1 VTNYGYALIV
11 VDMQNGFCHPEGSF
25 SRIGLELEGAQ
36 DAVRNA
42 ALAVKQARTAGV
54 PVIFTRHIY
63 RLGRGDRGPSLI
75 RNSPAIAV
83 ADGLAAGSWDADV
96 VAELECRPDD
106 LKVDKVRFDAFQW
119 SSLEPLLR
127 GLEVTDVMICGVV
140 TNLCVESTVRSAFM
154 RDIPVTL
161 IEDACAANTRR
172 LHELSIEVLSSYEIA
187 EIVSISRGFDAGD
200 PRGGAGRLV
209 SPVRASERVPSARV
223 PAARRGDLD
232 IDARLMAKNAIL
244 PGACLAG
251 RARQEPGHHPPA
263 EEEEAEEAQR
273 DNDERHRR
281 ALAGYHAQQHAER
294 DRAQPGGN
302 PRWPQLLQPRSRT
315 VRPARPLR
323 SRFCDRERPDNDRA
337 RPADHEAGQ
346 ERPRRRGDAGQLLA
360 LSVAGPADYY
370 ENEYAAEV
378 EES

>member
-1 VTNYGYALIV
+1 MTNYGYALIV

-25 SRIGLELEGAQ
+25 SRLGLELEGAQ

-42 ALAVKQARTAGV
+42 ALAVKQARAAGV

-63 RLGRGDRGPSLI
+63 RLGRADQGPSLI

-83 ADGLAAGSWDADV
+83 ADGLVAGSWDADI

-127 GLEVTDVMICGVV
+127 GIDVTNVMICGVV

-187 EIVSISRGFDAGD
+187 EIVGIGRGFDAGD
-200 PRGGAGRLV
+200 PRGSAGRLV
-209 SPVRASERVPSARV
+209 SPVQASELVPAACV
-223 PAARRGDLD
+223 PAARRGDAPD
-232 IDARLMAKNAIL
+232 YA
-244 PGACLAG
+244 
-251 RARQEPGHHPPA
+251 PA
-263 EEEEAEEAQR
+263 
-273 DNDERHRR
+273 
-281 ALAGYHAQQHAER
+281 
-294 DRAQPGGN
+294 P
-302 PRWPQLLQPRSRT
+302 
-315 VRPARPLR
+315 
-323 SRFCDRERPDNDRA
+323 F
-337 RPADHEAGQ
+337 
-346 ERPRRRGDAGQLLA
+346 
-360 LSVAGPADYY
+360 
-370 ENEYAAEV
+370 
-378 EES
+378 